1 MQRVRDQGDLRPMRD
16 DRSAMQELRT
26 ILLNREPLY
35 ARARAIVDTSGLD
48 METAADR
55 WIEAV
60 TRNMRALPA

>member
-1 MQRVRDQGDLRPMRD
+1 MRD

-55 WIEAV
+55 LIEAV